1 LTHLKDAVA
10 SALLMRSCDHERE
23 EKWNEEEDEI
33 PQGNR
38 RKRRMDGDGERER
51 EGGDQEILRHTK
63 LLRLAAL
70 AVTHHLLLLIYTE
83 GNSILF
89 FLYFSL

>member
-1 LTHLKDAVA
+1 MTHLKDAVA

-23 EKWNEEEDEI
+23 EKWNEEDEI

-51 EGGDQEILRHTK
+51 GREEIRRSSDT
-63 LLRLAAL
+63 RN
-70 AVTHHLLLLIYTE
+70 YS
-83 GNSILF
+83 G
-89 FLYFSL
+89 

>member
-1 LTHLKDAVA
+1 MTHLKDAVA

-51 EGGDQEILRHTK
+51 EGGRRSGDPQ
-63 LLRLAAL
+63 
-70 AVTHHLLLLIYTE
+70 THETTQASSTSSDPSSSPPHIYGGE
-83 GNSILF
+83 
-89 FLYFSL
+89 